1 MSRKIHLAI
10 PMKKALRKLGQDISD
25 ARRRRRITMELM
37 AERAGFSRITLSK
50 IEKGE
55 PSVSMG
61 AYASALFV
69 LGLTDNLRDLADA
82 SHDLVGRALEE
93 ENLPKRVRLPKNKK
107 QGGDDER

>member
-1 MSRKIHLAI
+1 MSRKINLSI
-10 PMKKALRKLGQDISD
+10 PVKKALRKLGKDISD

-55 PSVSMG
+55 ASVSMG

-69 LGLTDNLRDLADA
+69 LGLTDNLQDLADA